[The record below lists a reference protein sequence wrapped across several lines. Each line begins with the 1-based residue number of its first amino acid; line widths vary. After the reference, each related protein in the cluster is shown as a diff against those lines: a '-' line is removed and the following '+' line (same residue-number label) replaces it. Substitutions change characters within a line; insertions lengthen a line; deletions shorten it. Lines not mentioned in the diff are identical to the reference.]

1 MMFGLVRW
9 PVVAVAS
16 ALVVVLA
23 LPARGAWAEVDAGS
37 PTRTPS
43 GGADLR
49 RCLSLADRNH
59 PNLLVA
65 RAKVAQVRAQLWEA
79 YTAPFMAFKASGGV
93 ALAPTILGNQ
103 LYSPN
108 TDASLTSS
116 LGVAWRF
123 GISGVVPLW
132 TFGKITN
139 LWDAAEANVKVNEA
153 GVDVARDGVR
163 LDVRKAYLGLQLSR
177 DALHL
182 LGKAMGELEDQVA
195 KLEKE
200 VEADEADLLDLLE
213 LQTFVAELHVR
224 KAEAERFEQ
233 VAIAGLRFYAGVTN
247 LKLADRPLAQSRH
260 KLGHLARYL
269 SAARLHRPEVKQAQ
283 AGIAAREAQLR
294 LSRSR
299 LFPDLGL
306 GMNMGLSAA
315 PEVADQIN
323 PYVSDGGNY
332 FHYSAAI
339 VFQWRLDFAPAI
351 ARIAFAEAQL
361 QEVMALDRQALGGVA
376 AEVEEAY
383 ATVVDWKKRLAAY
396 RKAERYSR
404 KWFVTVQQGI
414 DIGTIDEDE
423 LLDPAKRYA
432 EHRYNVLKATM
443 EYNLAMSKLAKATG
457 WDAIAPGG

>member
-1 MMFGLVRW
+1 MFRLGRW
-9 PVVAVAS
+9 RAVGVTS
-16 ALVVVLA
+16 ALVAVLGLSA
-23 LPARGAWAEVDAGS
+23 PTASAEQDLRSANK
-37 PTRTPS
+37 PRI

-65 RAKVAQVRAQLWEA
+65 RAKVAQVRAKLWEA
-79 YTAPFMAFKASGGV
+79 YTAPFMAFKATGGV

-123 GISGVVPLW
+123 GVSGVVPLW

-139 LWDAAEANVKVNEA
+139 LWDAADANVKVNEA
-153 GVDVARDGVR
+153 GVEVARDGVR

-182 LGKAMGELEDQVA
+182 LDKAMGELEAEVA
-195 KLEKE
+195 KLEKQ
-200 VEADEADLLDLLE
+200 VEEDEADPLDLLE
-213 LQTFVAELHVR
+213 LQTFVAELYVR

-233 VAIAGLRFYAGVTN
+233 VATAGLRFYAGVTN
-247 LKLADRPLAQSRH
+247 LKLADEPLKQCPH
-260 KLGHLARYL
+260 KLGRLARYL
-269 SAARLHRPEVKQAQ
+269 SAARLHRPEVKQAR

-294 LSRSR
+294 LSRSM

-306 GMNMGLSAA
+306 GLNMGMSAA
-315 PEVADQIN
+315 PEIANQIN
-323 PYVSDGGNY
+323 PFVKDSGNY
-332 FHYSAAI
+332 FHYGAAI
-339 VFQWRLDFAPAI
+339 VFQWRLDFVPGI
-351 ARIAFAEAQL
+351 ARIAYAEAQL
-361 QEVMALDRQALGGVA
+361 QEVMALDRKALGGVA

-383 ATVVDWKKRLAAY
+383 AEVVDWKKRLAAY
-396 RKAERYSR
+396 RKAEQYSR
-404 KWFVTVQQGI
+404 KWFVTVTQAI
-414 DIGTIDEDE
+414 DIGTLDEDE

-443 EYNLAMSKLAKATG
+443 EYNMAMAKLAKATG